1 MKVGGL
7 DLTGKAAVLKTAGG
21 NPVQVRIL
29 CPPLQLREP
38 PRNAGYNLATYFD
51 TLPPEKQRQLRDAT
65 RELNEIALRYAVDVF
80 VASRRAS
87 PVPGPLN
94 HATGVL
100 LQLQGKTVLATAS
113 HVLAKFEERV
123 KLGDAAMFQTMA
135 AVLPDPLGR
144 VHWRDEALDLVLLDL
159 TEAERAQV
167 GSWVYEPRPP
177 WPPPV
182 PPVSSFVITAGF
194 PVEGRT
200 TDTGR
205 RAVELKALQ
214 SMLVITGVG
223 DDHFYC
229 PIDRDNWY
237 DVSGVGLL
245 PAGANL
251 GGMSG
256 APVFAVERLHYPL
269 VGIVT
274 EYSPGLEV
282 FRVQGLAAFPA
293 A

>member
-1 MKVGGL
+1 M
-7 DLTGKAAVLKTAGG
+7 
-21 NPVQVRIL
+21 
-29 CPPLQLREP
+29 
-38 PRNAGYNLATYFD
+38 ATYYES
-51 TLPPEKQRQLRDAT
+51 LPPEKQRQLREAT
-65 RELNEIALRYAVDVF
+65 RELNEIALRHAVDVF

-87 PVPGPLN
+87 TVPGPLN

-100 LQLQGKTVLATAS
+100 LRLRGKTLLATAS

-123 KLGDAAMFQTMA
+123 KQGDAVMFQAMA
-135 AVLPDPLGR
+135 AVLADPLGR
-144 VHWRDEALDLVLLDL
+144 VHWRDEAHDLVLLEI
-159 TEAERAQV
+159 TEAERAQMS
-167 GSWVYEPRPP
+167 SWVYEPRPR

-182 PPVSSFVITAGF
+182 PSLGSFVITAGF
-194 PVEGRT
+194 PVEGRS
-200 TDTGR
+200 TDPAR

-214 SMLVITGVG
+214 SMLVITGAG

-229 PIDRDNWY
+229 PIDRENWY

-245 PAGANL
+245 PAAANL

-282 FRVQGLAAFPA
+282 FRVQGLAALPGV
-293 A
+293 